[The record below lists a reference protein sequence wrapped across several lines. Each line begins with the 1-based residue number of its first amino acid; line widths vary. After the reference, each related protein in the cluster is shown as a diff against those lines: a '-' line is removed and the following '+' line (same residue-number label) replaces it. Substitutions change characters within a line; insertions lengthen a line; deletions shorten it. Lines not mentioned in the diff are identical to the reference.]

1 MVSADQFW
9 IDISETSFASPLVGV
24 SYIPLSHSSDRLR
37 VWEFLG
43 NGGRVG
49 FAFYDASNWAA
60 HEHGKKEVAPESF
73 GLDNNVAGLMRQI
86 KPLSP
91 LGGSTWLVTSHAC
104 RLTPLCRVSQHLRS
118 HLVFGTGFTTS
129 SSNALLPPS
138 TSRLLRVRV
147 CDHAWCCTVAD
158 SLTPH
163 ARRGAT
169 RDLGARPRG
178 LCRYFRLSC

>member
-104 RLTPLCRVSQHLRS
+104 RLTRLCRHVPPALAFPPRIWNGLYYLFQQRLADTKYFTSPEGACMRPC
-118 HLVFGTGFTTS
+118 LVLHCS
-129 SSNALLPPS
+129 
-138 TSRLLRVRV
+138 
-147 CDHAWCCTVAD
+147 
-158 SLTPH
+158 
-163 ARRGAT
+163 
-169 RDLGARPRG
+169 
-178 LCRYFRLSC
+178 

>member
-91 LGGSTWLVTSHAC
+91 LGGSAAFVHE
-104 RLTPLCRVSQHLRS
+104 P
-118 HLVFGTGFTTS
+118 
-129 SSNALLPPS
+129 
-138 TSRLLRVRV
+138 
-147 CDHAWCCTVAD
+147 
-158 SLTPH
+158 
-163 ARRGAT
+163 
-169 RDLGARPRG
+169 
-178 LCRYFRLSC
+178 RLSSHTLVPCVPALAFPPRIWNGLHYLFQQRLADTKYFTSPEGACMRPCLVLHCS